1 MLAAHISDVMKQPDR
16 TMEGIFVKAEALAA
30 WGRVND
36 FDQHWALFDPQ
47 IATALLHYSK
57 GDAT

>member
-1 MLAAHISDVMKQPDR
+1 
-16 TMEGIFVKAEALAA
+16 MEGIFVKAEALAA

-36 FDQHWALFDPQ
+36 FDQHWALFDGNKWCTQ
-47 IATALLHYSK
+47 IATALLRYSK